1 MSIGYRTGTRS
12 VTVFARIEDGRAEVV
27 RARLRAYEKDSPF
40 ARVPGVHFARLVV
53 IEHAVRQERPS
64 VWRRNARLLDL
75 LAHFGR
81 GPRPDDL
88 PHPYLMMTAT
98 VDGEPADFFRRLR
111 HLGPDA
117 DAVWGDCTGYPRHYE
132 EGPFLDF
139 FAERSLRADYTFAG
153 APDGTVTEIR
163 DAVLLRRQLA
173 AFAAT
178 ACDVSDDALLRR
190 FRTAPVTAAP
200 VTAAAVTAA
209 AGSGAGLDPAD
220 IQGLV
225 LRGYGDHGVAAHL
238 YLRITSGPRAR
249 RWLGAVATEVTSAAE
264 SPGRALHVGV
274 SHTGLARLGVPE
286 ADLAA
291 LPEPFR
297 EGMYA
302 REDRLS
308 PGRGTEP
315 WRGPFAGPGAVD
327 VVLLLSATGDAELGP
342 WLERLR
348 RNAGHGGGVRVVGEQ
363 RGRRLPGPDGDGRT
377 FVEHFGFADGLS
389 QPRVAGYGRCGPGEV
404 LPAGEF
410 VLGRPD
416 VDGDIAGRDLPAVLT
431 RNGSFLVYRK
441 LEQDVPAFR
450 AMTEAAAGP
459 FADGADG
466 VAAGLVGRRRDG
478 ALLSPCPAGS
488 HVRRANP
495 RDSLPGGRELT
506 RRHLM
511 MRRGIPYGPYLPQ
524 GADDDGAERG
534 LLFLAVVGDLAR
546 QFEFVQTEWLSDG
559 NVFGRGEEQDAFTTA
574 GGTGA
579 RILLAGS
586 PPAYVSVPGPVV
598 TCRGGE
604 YFLLPGLEALR
615 ALCDQI

>member
-12 VTVFARIEDGRAEVV
+12 VTVFARIEDGRAGAV
-27 RARLRAYEKDSPF
+27 RERLRAYEKDSPF

-53 IEHAVRQERPS
+53 IEHAVRQERPA
-64 VWRRNARLLDL
+64 VWRRRARLLDL

-81 GPRPDDL
+81 GPRQDDL

-98 VDGEPADFFRRLR
+98 VDGDPADFFRRLR
-111 HLGPDA
+111 HLGPDV
-117 DAVWGDCTGYPRHYE
+117 DAVWGDCTGYPRHDE
-132 EGPFLDF
+132 EGPFVGF
-139 FAERSLRADYTFAG
+139 FTERSLRADYTFAG
-153 APDGTVTEIR
+153 APDGTVTELQ
-163 DAVLLRRQLA
+163 DAILLRRQLA

-190 FRTAPVTAAP
+190 FRTTPVTPEAAASRTAAP
-200 VTAAAVTAA
+200 AAS
-209 AGSGAGLDPAD
+209 SGAGLDPGD

-225 LRGYGDHGVAAHL
+225 LRGYADHGVAAHL
-238 YLRITSGPRAR
+238 YLRIRSGPRAR
-249 RWLGAVATEVTSAAE
+249 RWLAAVATEVTSAARGR
-264 SPGRALHVGV
+264 PRRALHVGL
-274 SHTGLARLGVPE
+274 SYTGLTRLGVPE
-286 ADLAA
+286 PELAA
-291 LPEPFR
+291 LPAEFR

-302 REDRLS
+302 REERLS

-315 WRGPFAGPGAVD
+315 WRGPFASPGAVD
-327 VVLLLSATGDAELGP
+327 VVLLLSATGDAELEP

-348 RNAGHGGGVRVVGEQ
+348 RAAEDGGGVRVVGEQ
-363 RGRRLPGPDGDGRT
+363 RGRRLPGPDGRT

-389 QPRVAGYGRCGPGEV
+389 QPRVAGYGRAGSGAV

-410 VLGRPD
+410 VLGLPD
-416 VDGDIAGRDLPAVLT
+416 VDGDVAGRDLPAALT

-478 ALLSPCPAGS
+478 AMLSPCPAGS

-511 MRRGIPYGPYLPQ
+511 LRRGIPYGPYLPP
-524 GADDDGAERG
+524 GASDDGAERG
-534 LLFLAVVGDLAR
+534 LLFLALVGDLAR
-546 QFEFVQTEWLSDG
+546 QFEFVHTEWLSDG
-559 NVFGRGEEQDAFTTA
+559 NVFGRGAEQDVFTTA

-579 RILLAGS
+579 RVLLAGS
-586 PPAYVSVPGPVV
+586 PPAYVSVPGPLV

-615 ALCDQI
+615 ALGEPG